1 MSCGISR
8 KLFLE
13 LDPPTEEDNRSSWQ
27 RICDSLREKG
37 CEDVKASA
45 FVLRK
50 LYPLCEEA
58 GWKLTISLC
67 YDGKGWD
74 AVDLEAGDTSDAH
87 YGFAV
92 DLGSTTVVMQLI
104 HCNTGE
110 VVAQES
116 AYNQQIAFGEDIL
129 TRIFYA
135 HERDGGLSPAPD
147 AGEQKCV
154 YFPCPAMH
162 KTFSEHLEELRLATV
177 DTIIGLMER
186 IAAKTGIDTKKCLS
200 MTVAGNTT
208 MIHFL
213 IGMDAFCVFSAP
225 YAVQADQPG
234 FLRGEE
240 LDIPI
245 RGYVFCYPGK
255 ANYLGGDIISGMVAT
270 DLYHRE
276 SISLFFDVGTN
287 GELVVGN
294 RDFLLCGAGAAGP
307 ALEGGVVKT
316 GMRAADG
323 AVQHICFTYAD
334 PSPESEER
342 AGQEQTPA
350 ESLSPAD
357 TYSGRKNQE
366 TIIIGRNTCTVQLDV
381 IGGGMPTGICGSGII
396 DLISELFLHGLID
409 LRGKFVPESS
419 DAITFR
425 PQEGEYAFC
434 YAPGLWF
441 YQSDIQEFIRTKAAA
456 YTMMEYLLSETGLEL
471 EEVTD
476 FYMAGAFGTHVKK
489 ESAVNIGMYPDVDP
503 ERIHAEGNT
512 SLKGARMLLLNRD
525 IAEELPEILDRMTYV
540 QFGAVEDFLQ
550 KMTAASALPHTD
562 LERYPSVK
570 ARLAMF
576 HSA

>member
-1 MSCGISR
+1 MSRGISQ
-8 KLFLE
+8 KIYLE
-13 LDPPTEEDNRSSWQ
+13 LAPPTEEDNRSSWQ
-27 RICDSLREKG
+27 RICDSLQKKG
-37 CEDVKASA
+37 CGDVKAST

-50 LYPLCEEA
+50 LYPLCEKSD
-58 GWKLTISLC
+58 WKLTISLC
-67 YDGKGWD
+67 FDDRGWE
-74 AVDLEAGDTSDAH
+74 AVDLEAGDTCDAH
-87 YGFAV
+87 YGLAV

-129 TRIFYA
+129 TRIFYSK
-135 HERDGGLSPAPD
+135 DQP
-147 AGEQKCV
+147 
-154 YFPCPAMH
+154 
-162 KTFSEHLEELRLATV
+162 EHLEEIRRTTV
-177 DTIIGLMER
+177 NTITGLMER
-186 IAAKTGIDTKKCLS
+186 LAAKTGIDTRKCLS
-200 MTVAGNTT
+200 MVVAGNTT

-234 FLRGEE
+234 FRKGEE
-240 LDIPI
+240 LGVPIP
-245 RGYVFCYPGK
+245 GYVFCFPGK

-316 GMRAADG
+316 GMRAAEG
-323 AVQHICFTYAD
+323 AVQHICFSCAD
-334 PSPESEER
+334 PLPVSEGR
-342 AGQEQTPA
+342 TGQEQTPA
-350 ESLSPAD
+350 ENSSAAG
-357 TYSGRKNQE
+357 TYSRRNDQE
-366 TIIIGRNTCTVQLDV
+366 TILIGRNTCTVQLDV
-381 IGGGMPTGICGSGII
+381 IGGGVPMGICGSGII

-419 DAITFR
+419 DAIAYR
-425 PQEGEYAFC
+425 SEEGEYAFC

-456 YTMMEYLLSETGLEL
+456 YTMMEYLLSETGLGL
-471 EEVTD
+471 DDVAD
-476 FYMAGAFGTHVKK
+476 FYMAGAFGTHVNK
-489 ESAVNIGMYPDVDP
+489 ESAVNIGMYPDVEL

-512 SLKGARMLLLNRD
+512 SLKGAQMLLLDRQ
-525 IAEELPEILDRMTYV
+525 IVEELPEILDRMTYV

-570 ARLAMF
+570 ARLD

>member
-1 MSCGISR
+1 MNCGISQR
-8 KLFLE
+8 IYLE
-13 LDPPTEEDNRSSWQ
+13 LVPPAEEDNRSSWQ
-27 RICDSLREKG
+27 RICDSLQKKG
-37 CEDVKASA
+37 CGDVKASA

-67 YDGKGWD
+67 YDGRDWE

-87 YGFAV
+87 YGLAV
-92 DLGSTTVVMQLI
+92 DLGSTTVAMQLLN
-104 HCNTGE
+104 CNTGE
-110 VVAQES
+110 VLVQES

-129 TRIFYA
+129 TRIFYSK
-135 HERDGGLSPAPD
+135 DQP
-147 AGEQKCV
+147 EQ
-154 YFPCPAMH
+154 
-162 KTFSEHLEELRLATV
+162 LEEIRLATV
-177 DTIIGLMER
+177 NTITGLMER
-186 IAAKTGIDTKKCLS
+186 IAAQTGIDTKKCLS
-200 MTVAGNTT
+200 MVVAGNTT
-208 MIHFL
+208 MTHFL

-234 FLRGEE
+234 FLKGKE

-316 GMRAADG
+316 GMRAAEG
-323 AVQHICFTYAD
+323 AVQHIRLSHAD
-334 PSPESEER
+334 PVLVS
-342 AGQEQTPA
+342 A
-350 ESLSPAD
+350 ECARQKEKAA
-357 TYSGRKNQE
+357 Y
-366 TIIIGRNTCTVQLDV
+366 TVQLDV
-381 IGGGMPTGICGSGII
+381 IGGGAPTGICGSGII
-396 DLISELFLHGLID
+396 DLISELFLHRLID

-419 DAITFR
+419 DAIAYR
-425 PQEGEYAFC
+425 PEEGEYAFC

-441 YQSDIQEFIRTKAAA
+441 YQSDILEFIRTKAAA
-456 YTMMEYLLSETGLEL
+456 YTMMEYLLSETELGLED
-471 EEVTD
+471 VAD
-476 FYMAGAFGTHVKK
+476 FYMAGAFGTHVNK
-489 ESAVNIGMYPDVDP
+489 ESAVNIGMYPDVDL

-512 SLKGARMLLLNRD
+512 SLKGAQMLLLDRQ
-525 IAEELPEILDRMTYV
+525 IVEELPEILDRMTYV

-570 ARLAMF
+570 ARLD
-576 HSA
+576 HSAYE